1 MESEECEQ
9 DEWAKKNS
17 PEGERVTGLNRGS
30 NQSNLIG
37 RN

>member
-17 PEGERVTGLNRGS
+17 PEGEFGKDQQRIKPKKFGLR
-30 NQSNLIG
+30 
-37 RN
+37 